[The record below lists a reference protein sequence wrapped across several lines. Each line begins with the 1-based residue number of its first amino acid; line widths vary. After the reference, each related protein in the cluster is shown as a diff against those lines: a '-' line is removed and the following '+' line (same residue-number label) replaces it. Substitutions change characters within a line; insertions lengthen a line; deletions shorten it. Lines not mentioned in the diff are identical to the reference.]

1 MAKKGYDRSRAILE
15 RIVGTKSKA
24 DLADKFK
31 EAFAEKYGIKSNK
44 FKLPGTVIDVAASS
58 DGVKIAAASNIGL
71 IMVWNTL
78 TLSAVIQFLQQ

>member
-31 EAFAEKYGIKSNK
+31 EAFAEKYGIKKEEIKKGIVDNVYNQK
-44 FKLPGTVIDVAASS
+44 EKVE
-58 DGVKIAAASNIGL
+58 K
-71 IMVWNTL
+71 
-78 TLSAVIQFLQQ
+78 

>member
-31 EAFAEKYGIKSNK
+31 EAFAERYGIKKEEIKKGIVDKVYNQK
-44 FKLPGTVIDVAASS
+44 EKVE
-58 DGVKIAAASNIGL
+58 K
-71 IMVWNTL
+71 
-78 TLSAVIQFLQQ
+78 